1 MNHEITTQILDR
13 ITKTVEAEEQFT
25 IKLLQCDKWL
35 ASSILQKSI
44 RRGDQK
50 TAARAAIT
58 FWRLDKIS
66 FWRRISVICTEDC
79 GAALDEITQT
89 LTAFNNPA
97 WRNKT
102 GDLKVGLYLVRIL
115 CQSVKLRLADE
126 IYSIAAQ
133 AHELKK
139 QRDTL
144 AQAGNTY
151 LADIVLDRKY
161 PLEDRALSLWMLAG
175 SKRYQHDDMPE
186 RAGCLEW
193 AAEILMAL
201 NAPAGLTHA
210 CITNLTKTRWPL
222 SLFMPLL
229 AAETARQPKP
239 LLISYDKFPS
249 SSNVKGVPLVAL
261 DGFTRTGKAAFL
273 EFRKEVPDLKMFTPR
288 QIALGA
294 FFTQGYC
301 VDKRLT
307 SEWLQSIRQSG
318 EIADMEAAGLDL
330 PRHMALREI
339 MTEYADKL
347 ENIREKHVRSY
358 FDRRQH
364 DFFGE
369 DE

>member
-133 AHELKK
+133 NPRTR
-139 QRDTL
+139 RD
-144 AQAGNTY
+144 
-151 LADIVLDRKY
+151 
-161 PLEDRALSLWMLAG
+161 LS
-175 SKRYQHDDMPE
+175 
-186 RAGCLEW
+186 
-193 AAEILMAL
+193 
-201 NAPAGLTHA
+201 
-210 CITNLTKTRWPL
+210 
-222 SLFMPLL
+222 
-229 AAETARQPKP
+229 RQP
-239 LLISYDKFPS
+239 
-249 SSNVKGVPLVAL
+249 
-261 DGFTRTGKAAFL
+261 
-273 EFRKEVPDLKMFTPR
+273 FRLS
-288 QIALGA
+288 GA
-294 FFTQGYC
+294 
-301 VDKRLT
+301 
-307 SEWLQSIRQSG
+307 
-318 EIADMEAAGLDL
+318 
-330 PRHMALREI
+330 
-339 MTEYADKL
+339 
-347 ENIREKHVRSY
+347 
-358 FDRRQH
+358 
-364 DFFGE
+364 
-369 DE
+369 